1 MIIRNLGW
9 KAHNVHGCNLCDN
22 NSTKE
27 EEKEWKYVGVKFLY
41 TNEIKFIL
49 IWTKLLE
56 VKMPIAIPRPIPK

>member
-1 MIIRNLGW
+1 MQL
-9 KAHNVHGCNLCDN
+9 
-22 NSTKE
+22 E